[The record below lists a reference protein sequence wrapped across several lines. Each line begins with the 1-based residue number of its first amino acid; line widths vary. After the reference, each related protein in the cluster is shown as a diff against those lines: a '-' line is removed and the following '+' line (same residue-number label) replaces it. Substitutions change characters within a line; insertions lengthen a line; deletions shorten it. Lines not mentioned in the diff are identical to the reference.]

1 MARFSSNL
9 SFEEL
14 ERMEREGN
22 IGFRIP
28 DNDTILNLA
37 ESQVQHPSIS
47 LSPNR
52 SWLALYDSPKFI
64 PFSQCKSTYCLEID
78 YLMLYYYY
86 SGC

>member
-1 MARFSSNL
+1 MIRFGRAIVTRNMARFSSNL

-64 PFSQCKSTYCLEID
+64 PFSQCKNEVLIV
-78 YLMLYYYY
+78 
-86 SGC
+86 